1 MEVTNEDS
9 LKFTSCI
16 MFYKHVSIIYFYFK
30 KLKLLRMY
38 FYHEKLIEI
47 LPRNVLSVKISNVF
61 FLLTEITIAGT
72 DTSTELSTQ
81 SYRYF

>member
-1 MEVTNEDS
+1 MN
-9 LKFTSCI
+9 
-16 MFYKHVSIIYFYFK
+16 
-30 KLKLLRMY
+30 

-61 FLLTEITIAGT
+61 FLLNEITIAGI
-72 DTSTELSTQ
+72 DTTTELSTQ